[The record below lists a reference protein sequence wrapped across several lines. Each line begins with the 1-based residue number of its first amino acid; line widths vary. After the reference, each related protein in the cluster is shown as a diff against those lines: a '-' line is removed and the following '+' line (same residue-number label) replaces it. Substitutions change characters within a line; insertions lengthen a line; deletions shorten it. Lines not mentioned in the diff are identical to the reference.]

1 MLLGEHCSPERRHD
15 VGDKQRNAQ
24 VDLAALDWPE
34 GARFAFS
41 DELGEHDPCY
51 VVMPGGASLP
61 VNHHDRQG
69 VDIARARFIVDAG
82 NAALDQAQ
90 HDRDDDETYEIGK
103 RDGREEAVQ
112 EIDRLTGGDG
122 EYFYSTLPGRGCPGP
137 ADMIKNIADRFV
149 TLRARAEKAEAEVA
163 RLVALEWRET
173 DDDAR
178 DGERMNLCWKAF
190 GGISAH
196 VELGRWSAAKM
207 TWVNTYGRPFSG
219 EPDYYQRLPEPPA
232 SRPDPAQPSQSSA
245 QPAAELAAKQ
255 MIEFAQRW
263 RDDAFEAAAALAE
276 RYGQTYVAGDI
287 RALKSAPPAAGSAA
301 GVGE

>member
-1 MLLGEHCSPERRHD
+1 MTSAINKGTP
-15 VGDKQRNAQ
+15 Q

-163 RLVALEWRET
+163 RLEAALT
-173 DDDAR
+173 DTRACLLAGGMTAR
-178 DGERMNLCWKAF
+178 LEAI
-190 GGISAH
+190 GGID
-196 VELGRWSAAKM
+196 AA
-207 TWVNTYGRPFSG
+207 
-219 EPDYYQRLPEPPA
+219 LAA
-232 SRPDPAQPSQSSA
+232 SRPDPAGQSSA
-245 QPAAELAAKQ
+245 QPAVE
-255 MIEFAQRW
+255 
-263 RDDAFEAAAALAE
+263 RDVCKICDGTNFVHGADGLTVCPVCVGA
-276 RYGQTYVAGDI
+276 
-287 RALKSAPPAAGSAA
+287 APPAAGSAA
-301 GVGE
+301 GKRK